1 MFTRVHD
8 CFHDLFCMNFKCK
21 KQWITAHQVWVGF
34 FSFFFPLCV
43 FVCVCVYVRMFA
55 FHLCFVV
62 FSCCFLVDFFVL
74 CVRMGVEGMLLFLLF
89 VCLT

>member
-1 MFTRVHD
+1 MFTGVHD
-8 CFHDLFCMNFKCK
+8 CFHDLFCMNFICK

-34 FSFFFPLCV
+34 FFPLCV
-43 FVCVCVYVRMFA
+43 CGCVCVCVCVRMFA

-62 FSCCFLVDFFVL
+62 FSCLVSFFVL
-74 CVRMGVEGMLLFLLF
+74 CVWMGGEGMLLFLLF